1 MAENNFNKIPIL
13 EVAWTHYAQLDA
25 ASSQRSHPH
34 RRLRRWVSILGVLAT
49 LFAILTQIYPSTF
62 PAIGGLVLKVILIAT
77 PITGSVLAAFIN
89 KFYSSGDWLVTR
101 AGAEEIK
108 KEIYTFRT
116 ILKRVPDRRAWLEKR
131 LADIQR
137 QVYRG
142 MGGELVLKGCP
153 SQVPPYYD
161 PKNPNSDPG
170 FSDLTGDE
178 YFRYRLQ
185 DQLRWHI
192 VKVNEFQAK
201 RKRLQL
207 LILIAG
213 AAGALLAA
221 FGGFFTI
228 WVALTSSLA
237 AAFIGWQELLNL
249 DSLVK
254 NYSKVII
261 ELTIIFDHWD
271 SLEPEERTDAEF
283 FQMVQGTEDILWSQN
298 VEYIKSMQE
307 VLAQSR
313 LEEADI
319 INNVLR
325 NAVESDAQ
333 FKQSLREQV
342 VASTSQA
349 TTDSQQALEDTYK
362 AAYGSL
368 AEEASSELVQQELEA
383 MAKAA
388 STAVQTVTARASQL
402 TDSLGNIAKEF
413 AHLKPNK
420 ETPKE
425 KLNELIARFPPTGDL
440 KG

>member
-1 MAENNFNKIPIL
+1 MADNNSNKIPIL
-13 EVAWTHYAQLDA
+13 EVAWTRYAQLDM

-34 RRLRRWVSILGVLAT
+34 LRLRRWISILGVLAT
-49 LFAILTQIYPSTF
+49 LFAILTQIYPTTF
-62 PAIGGLVLKVILIAT
+62 PAIGSVALKVILILT
-77 PITGSVLAAFIN
+77 PVAGSVLAAFVN
-89 KFYSSGDWLVTR
+89 KFFSSGDWLVTR

-108 KEIYTFRT
+108 KEIYFFRSL
-116 ILKRVPDRRAWLEKR
+116 LKNIPNRRAWLENR

-142 MGGELVLKGCP
+142 LGGELVIKDYP
-153 SQVPPYYD
+153 NQIPPYYD

-170 FSDLTGDE
+170 FNDLTGDE

-185 DQLRWHI
+185 DQLAWHI

-201 RKRLQL
+201 RKRIQL
-207 LILIAG
+207 LILVCGGAG
-213 AAGALLAA
+213 AFLAA
-221 FGGFFTI
+221 LGGPFTL

-237 AAFIGWQELLNL
+237 AAFLGWQELLNL

-261 ELTIIFDHWD
+261 ELTIIYDHWD
-271 SLEPEERTDAEF
+271 SLELEERSDGEF
-283 FQMVQGTEDILWSQN
+283 FQMVKSTEDILWSQN

-307 VLAQSR
+307 ALAQAR
-313 LEEADI
+313 LAEADL
-319 INNVLR
+319 INNILR
-325 NAVESDAQ
+325 DAIASDAQ
-333 FKQSLREQV
+333 FKQSLRDQV
-342 VASTSQA
+342 VSATAQA
-349 TTDSQQALEDTYK
+349 ATESQQALTETYK

-368 AEEASSELVQQELEA
+368 AEEASSELVKQELEA
-383 MAKAA
+383 MSRAAA
-388 STAVQTVTARASQL
+388 SAVETITSRASQL
-402 TDSLGNIAKEF
+402 ADSLGEIAKEF

-425 KLNELIARFPPTGDL
+425 ELNQLIARFPTTGEL